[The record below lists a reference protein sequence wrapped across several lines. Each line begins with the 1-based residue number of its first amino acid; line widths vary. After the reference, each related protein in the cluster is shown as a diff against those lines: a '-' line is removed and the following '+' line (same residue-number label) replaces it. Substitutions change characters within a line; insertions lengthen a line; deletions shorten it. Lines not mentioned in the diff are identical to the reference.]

1 MKLFIK
7 KNYSKYK
14 EVFYYILLFM
24 IFYFSI
30 PMNVFIL
37 VVFILVV
44 FILGLIATIISI
56 QKRKNVRLR
65 SLLWQFP
72 LLIISV
78 FSIFYGQYIF
88 SKIWECLLVIAL
100 IVSIYNEL
108 RGIKK

>member
-37 VVFILVV
+37 VL

-56 QKRKNVRLR
+56 QRRKNVRIQ

-78 FSIFYGQYIF
+78 FSIFYEQYIF
-88 SKIWECLLVIAL
+88 SKILECLLVIAL